1 MPEGPQVRRVGKM
14 IGAYAGR
21 NLIKIVH
28 PASRQPWAL
37 DLPQQILGAETKGKN
52 IFVQLGNG
60 QIIYNHM
67 LMWGGW
73 LPKITTE
80 GRKRLNTAFYFD
92 DGSELGYYGGGI
104 LKLISPED
112 AAAIIAKIGPD
123 ILDAESVLLAQL
135 ISEASKPIGEV
146 LLDQAIVAG
155 VGNIYKSEAMFAAKI
170 HPELPANRISEEKLG
185 RLVAWLQRQMRA
197 DVIRG
202 GITTTPPNLA
212 KQGIRR
218 FVYRRRGQACLLC
231 GAKVLRMEQGGS
243 LKRSTYFCP
252 VCQTIDKT

>member
-21 NLIKIVH
+21 PIIKIAH
-28 PASRQPWAL
+28 PASREPWEL
-37 DLPQQILGAETKGKN
+37 ELPRQIAGVETKGKN
-52 IFVQLGNG
+52 IFIRLDNG

-67 LMWGGW
+67 LMWGRW
-73 LPKITTE
+73 LPKVTTE
-80 GRKRLNTAFYFD
+80 GRKRLNTAFYFT

-104 LKLISPED
+104 LKLISSDE
-112 AAAIIAKIGPD
+112 AAAIIVKIGPD
-123 ILDAESVLLAQL
+123 VLDAEAGVLAQL
-135 ISEASKPIGEV
+135 ISGATSAVGEV
-146 LLDQAIVAG
+146 LLDQTIISG
-155 VGNIYKSEAMFAAKI
+155 VGNIYKSEAMFAARI
-170 HPELPANRISEEKLG
+170 HPELPAAQIPDEKLK
-185 RLVAWLQRQMRA
+185 RLVAWLQQQMRA

-231 GAKVLRMEQGGS
+231 STKILRIEQGS
-243 LKRSTYFCP
+243 NLRRSTYFCP